1 MIRRGDARPS
11 SPRLCLLPLLG
22 LLLLAPPGLSAT
34 QTPTAPATAL
44 ADAGAGTRPGSESTV
59 RLRLR
64 PLPVGVRRVWL
75 ETDADGRRVYVMDLL
90 EGGQER
96 LSPDAFAARLAA
108 DTRDRTL
115 LFRVFNITSVAGIA
129 WVALGLAG
137 QVLFA
142 GRMVVQWVSS
152 ERSRRSVVPTAF
164 WWMSLGGASI
174 LLTYFIWRRDIV
186 GVLGQGM
193 GWLIYGRNLWLIH
206 RSRPVPERL
215 EVRALGR

>member
-1 MIRRGDARPS
+1 MTRRGDARRRSLRP
-11 SPRLCLLPLLG
+11 LALPLLG
-22 LLLLAPPGLSAT
+22 LVLLTPAGFSAT
-34 QTPTAPATAL
+34 KTPTAPATAL
-44 ADAGAGTRPGSESTV
+44 ADAGARPGSESTV

-75 ETDADGRRVYVMDLL
+75 ETDADGRRVYVVDLL
-90 EGGQER
+90 EGGRER

-115 LFRVFNITSVAGIA
+115 LFRVFNITSAAGIA

-142 GRMVVQWVSS
+142 GRMVVQWVVS
-152 ERSRRSVVPTAF
+152 ERSRRSVVPTVF

-174 LLTYFIWRRDIV
+174 LLTYFVWRRDIV

-206 RSRPVPERL
+206 RGPRVPRRL
-215 EVRALGR
+215 QVRGEDVRT